1 MDKLV
6 YLKRENGISED
17 DCKTRRDKYLTFTK
31 DAEKTLADALIN
43 LVQAVADQQTADI
56 GLHDILKDDMLREW
70 QECTK
75 N

>member
-6 YLKRENGISED
+6 YLKGENEISED

-56 GLHDILKDDMLREW
+56 GLHDILKNDMLREW
-70 QECTK
+70 QECNK